1 MNTTPFTELGLP
13 APLLQA
19 IEELGY
25 ERPSAI
31 QAMAI
36 PIALEGHDIIGLSQT
51 GSGKTAAFVLPALA
65 KIDPKLRKP
74 QILILCPT
82 RELAIQVC
90 EDVHRLGSKMPKLQA
105 VPVYGGAPIGRQF
118 RALEDG
124 AQLIVGT
131 PGRLLDH
138 LRRGSFDPSHVKMTI
153 LDEADRML
161 DMGFREEMEELLA
174 TLPDT
179 RQTMFFSA
187 TMNRGVEGLIKRF
200 GKNPQMLQIE
210 RKALTV
216 ESIEQRHYEVRER
229 SKVEVLSRLLDLED
243 PRLAIVFCNTKKAV
257 DECTEALLSRG
268 YAADRLHGDVTQ
280 QMRERVLN
288 RFREGKVEV
297 LVATD
302 VAARGIDIE
311 EIDIVFN
318 YDVPQDPEDYVHR
331 IGRTGRAGRSGRAI
345 TFVFGRDLYRLQ
357 NIERTIRQKIT
368 RHRVPS
374 QEEVEDRR
382 ADALY
387 DSVRDRLEAGSFVG
401 HETHIERLLD
411 QGHTAT
417 DIAGALFTLLR
428 EATTTK
434 GQSIAEDNAQ
444 NPSAGGG
451 QGNRFDRSDS
461 QPHRP
466 DRNQERSSS
475 YTGEMTKL
483 FVNLGKT
490 HGINAKDLVGMF
502 YREGEVPD
510 GSLGHIKLFPRHT
523 IVEVPEECVEKTL
536 RALGKSKLRGKP
548 FRVHRDKQ
556 A

>member
-1 MNTTPFTELGLP
+1 MC
-13 APLLQA
+13 
-19 IEELGY
+19 EE
-25 ERPSAI
+25 
-31 QAMAI
+31 
-36 PIALEGHDIIGLSQT
+36 
-51 GSGKTAAFVLPALA
+51 
-65 KIDPKLRKP
+65 
-74 QILILCPT
+74 
-82 RELAIQVC
+82 
-90 EDVHRLGSKMPKLQA
+90 VHRLGAKLPKLHA

-124 AQLIVGT
+124 AHLIVGT

-138 LRRGSFDPSHVKMTI
+138 LRRGSFNPAEIKMTI

-161 DMGFREEMEELLA
+161 DMGFREEMEEMLALLPA
-174 TLPDT
+174 T

-187 TMNRGVEGLIKRF
+187 TMNRGVETLIKRF

-216 ESIEQRHYEVRER
+216 ESVEQRYYEVRER
-229 SKVEVLSRLLDLED
+229 SKVEVLCRLLDLED

-257 DECTEALLSRG
+257 DECTEALLARG
-268 YAADRLHGDVTQ
+268 YPADRLHGDVTQ
-280 QMRERVLN
+280 QMRERVLT

-297 LVATD
+297 LIATD

-331 IGRTGRAGRSGRAI
+331 IGRTGRAGRSGRAV

-387 DSVRDRLEAGSFVG
+387 DAVRDRLEAGSFQG
-401 HETHIERLLD
+401 HESQVERLLD

-428 EATTTK
+428 EAT
-434 GQSIAEDNAQ
+434 GRENQSIAEDGNGPGNGPGNAH
-444 NPSAGGG
+444 N
-451 QGNRFDRSDS
+451 FDRGDTR
-461 QPHRP
+461 PHRP
-466 DRNQERSSS
+466 DNTQDRSSS
-475 YTGEMTKL
+475 YAGEMAKL
-483 FVNLGKT
+483 FINLGKT

-502 YREGEVPD
+502 YREGQVPD
-510 GSLGHIKLFPRHT
+510 GTLGHIKLFPRHT
-523 IVEVPEECVEKTL
+523 IVEVPEECVEKTM

-548 FRVHRDKQ
+548 FRINRDKQ
-556 A
+556 L

>member
-1 MNTTPFTELGLP
+1 METMPFTELGLP
-13 APLLQA
+13 APLLEA

-31 QAMAI
+31 QALAI
-36 PIALEGHDIIGLSQT
+36 PVALAGHDLVGLSQT
-51 GSGKTAAFVLPALA
+51 GSGKTAAFVLPALS
-65 KIDPKLRKP
+65 KIDINRRKP
-74 QILILCPT
+74 QVLILCPT

-90 EDVHRLGSKMPKLQA
+90 EDVHRLGSKLPKLHA

-124 AQLIVGT
+124 AHLIVGT

-138 LRRGSFDPSHVKMTI
+138 MRRGSFNPSEIKVTI

-161 DMGFREEMEELLA
+161 DMGFREEMEEMLA
-174 TLPDT
+174 QLPES

-200 GKNPQMLQIE
+200 GKNVQMLQIE

-216 ESIEQRHYEVRER
+216 ESVEQRHYEVRER
-229 SKVEVLSRLLDLED
+229 SKVEVLCRLLDLED

-257 DECTEALLSRG
+257 DECTEALLARG
-268 YAADRLHGDVTQ
+268 YPADRLHGDVTQ
-280 QMRERVLN
+280 QMRERVLQ

-382 ADALY
+382 ADSLY
-387 DSVRDRLEAGSFVG
+387 DSVRDRLEAGSFQG

-428 EATTTK
+428 EATSTK
-434 GQSIAEDNAQ
+434 GQSIAEDTT
-444 NPSAGGG
+444 PGAGSK
-451 QGNRFDRSDS
+451 FDRSDS

-466 DRNQERSSS
+466 DRSVERSSS
-475 YTGEMTKL
+475 YAGEMAKL

-490 HGINAKDLVGMF
+490 HGINAKDLVGML
-502 YREGEVPD
+502 YREGLVPD
-510 GSLGHIKLFPRHT
+510 GTLGHIKLFPRHT

-536 RALGKSKLRGKP
+536 NALAKAKLRGKP
-548 FRVHRDKQ
+548 FRINRDKQ
-556 A
+556 P

>member
-90 EDVHRLGSKMPKLQA
+90 EDVHRLGSKMPKLHA

-138 LRRGSFDPSHVKMTI
+138 LRRGSFDPAHVKMTI

-174 TLPDT
+174 TLPET

-200 GKNPQMLQIE
+200 GKNAQMLQIE

-257 DECTEALLSRG
+257 D
-268 YAADRLHGDVTQ
+268 
-280 QMRERVLN
+280 
-288 RFREGKVEV
+288 
-297 LVATD
+297 
-302 VAARGIDIE
+302 
-311 EIDIVFN
+311 
-318 YDVPQDPEDYVHR
+318 
-331 IGRTGRAGRSGRAI
+331 
-345 TFVFGRDLYRLQ
+345 
-357 NIERTIRQKIT
+357 
-368 RHRVPS
+368 
-374 QEEVEDRR
+374 
-382 ADALY
+382 
-387 DSVRDRLEAGSFVG
+387 
-401 HETHIERLLD
+401 
-411 QGHTAT
+411 
-417 DIAGALFTLLR
+417 
-428 EATTTK
+428 
-434 GQSIAEDNAQ
+434 
-444 NPSAGGG
+444 
-451 QGNRFDRSDS
+451 
-461 QPHRP
+461 
-466 DRNQERSSS
+466 
-475 YTGEMTKL
+475 
-483 FVNLGKT
+483 
-490 HGINAKDLVGMF
+490 
-502 YREGEVPD
+502 
-510 GSLGHIKLFPRHT
+510 
-523 IVEVPEECVEKTL
+523 
-536 RALGKSKLRGKP
+536 
-548 FRVHRDKQ
+548 
-556 A
+556 

>member
-90 EDVHRLGSKMPKLQA
+90 EDVHRLGSKMPKLHA

-138 LRRGSFDPSHVKMTI
+138 LRRGSFDPAHVKMTI

-174 TLPDT
+174 TLPET

-200 GKNPQMLQIE
+200 GKNAQMLQIE

-257 DECTEALLSRG
+257 DECTESLLSRG

-331 IGRTGRAGRSGRAI
+331 IGRTGRAGALGEAI
-345 TFVFGRDLYRLQ
+345 SFVAPDEMEKLTLVRKLTKAALAIEIPVGYEPILLDFPRDLIAKAQMVRLQ
-357 NIERTIRQKIT
+357 RG
-368 RHRVPS
+368 
-374 QEEVEDRR
+374 RR
-382 ADALY
+382 
-387 DSVRDRLEAGSFVG
+387 
-401 HETHIERLLD
+401 
-411 QGHTAT
+411 
-417 DIAGALFTLLR
+417 
-428 EATTTK
+428 
-434 GQSIAEDNAQ
+434 
-444 NPSAGGG
+444 
-451 QGNRFDRSDS
+451 
-461 QPHRP
+461 
-466 DRNQERSSS
+466 
-475 YTGEMTKL
+475 
-483 FVNLGKT
+483 
-490 HGINAKDLVGMF
+490 
-502 YREGEVPD
+502 
-510 GSLGHIKLFPRHT
+510 
-523 IVEVPEECVEKTL
+523 
-536 RALGKSKLRGKP
+536 
-548 FRVHRDKQ
+548 
-556 A
+556 

>member
-1 MNTTPFTELGLP
+1 MNTPPFSELGLP

-19 IEELGY
+19 IEALGY
-25 ERPSAI
+25 EQPSAI
-31 QAMAI
+31 QAQAI
-36 PIALEGHDIIGLSQT
+36 PLALQGHDVVGLSQT

-65 KIDPKLRKP
+65 SIDWKKRSP
-74 QILILCPT
+74 QVLILCPT
-82 RELAIQVC
+82 RELAMQVC
-90 EDVHRLGSKMPKLQA
+90 EEVHRLGSKIPQLHA

-118 RALEDG
+118 RALEEG

-138 LRRGSFDPSHVKMTI
+138 MRRGSFNPGEINLTV

-174 TLPDT
+174 QLPAH
-179 RQTMFFSA
+179 RQTLFFSA
-187 TMNRGVEGLIKRF
+187 TMSKAVQGLIRKF
-200 GKNPQMLQIE
+200 GKNAQTIQIE
-210 RKALTV
+210 QKTLTV
-216 ESIEQRHYEVRER
+216 DSIEQRHYEVRER
-229 SKVEVLSRLLDLED
+229 SKVEVLCRILDLED

-257 DECTEALLSRG
+257 DECTEALLARG
-268 YAADRLHGDVTQ
+268 YPADRLHGDVTQ
-280 QMRERVLN
+280 QMRERVLQ
-288 RFREGKVEV
+288 RFREGKIEV
-297 LVATD
+297 LIATD

-331 IGRTGRAGRSGRAI
+331 IGRTGRAGRAGRAI

-374 QEEVEDRR
+374 QEEVEGRR

-387 DSVRDRLEAGSFVG
+387 DSVRDRLEAGSFQG
-401 HETHIERLLD
+401 HASYLERLLD
-411 QGHTAT
+411 QGFTAT
-417 DIAGALFTLLR
+417 DIAGAMFTMLR
-428 EATTTK
+428 ETSSRE
-434 GQSIAEDNAQ
+434 GESIMEDKPQ
-444 NPSAGGG
+444 Q
-451 QGNRFDRSDS
+451 QGEK
-461 QPHRP
+461 PMRP
-466 DRNQERSSS
+466 DRDQARSSS
-475 YTGEMTKL
+475 FAGDMTKL

-490 HGINAKDLVGMF
+490 HGVTAKDFVGMF
-502 YREGEVPD
+502 YREGQVPD
-510 GSLGHIKLFPRHT
+510 GALGHIKLFPRHT
-523 IVEVPEECVEKTL
+523 IVEVPEECVEKSL
-536 RALGKSKLRGKP
+536 MALSRAKLRGKP